1 MEAFWRRP
9 FCILSSS
16 NKTNELTHA
25 HNNETEIFAGKINNL
40 TWREK
45 LNFLCSI
52 GTIFLRKSSTSFRL
66 LLNIKVETFWGR
78 TMLTIRNMKQRGRWR
93 RPQNRKAFLMRLW
106 REDEEAP
113 WRILLQA
120 VEDGKQ
126 RNFANIQ
133 AFITHLEE
141 LVQEENETNY

>member
-1 MEAFWRRP
+1 
-9 FCILSSS
+9 
-16 NKTNELTHA
+16 
-25 HNNETEIFAGKINNL
+25 
-40 TWREK
+40 
-45 LNFLCSI
+45 
-52 GTIFLRKSSTSFRL
+52 
-66 LLNIKVETFWGR
+66 
-78 TMLTIRNMKQRGRWR
+78 MKQRGRWR